1 MGADQI
7 RLGEVLSMSPV
18 GGSGMIID
26 RGLAVASLRL
36 TVKSP
41 ARDRI
46 DRLSDA
52 ADPLFRIHVVYHNAR
67 MPALLHQPSRPP
79 STAFSS
85 CSRLAI
91 STSMIDP
98 HIQAAYLTFSDAR
111 TSGIPLPHLSPTSTL
126 RCLQTSCIY
135 NAFASRKSTP
145 TPSTPRGP
153 TLPTS

>member
-18 GGSGMIID
+18 GGSGMTID

-52 ADPLFRIHVVYHNAR
+52 ADPPFRIHVVYHNAR
-67 MPALLHQPSRPP
+67 MPALLH
-79 STAFSS
+79 
-85 CSRLAI
+85 
-91 STSMIDP
+91 
-98 HIQAAYLTFSDAR
+98 
-111 TSGIPLPHLSPTSTL
+111 
-126 RCLQTSCIY
+126 
-135 NAFASRKSTP
+135 
-145 TPSTPRGP
+145 
-153 TLPTS
+153 